1 MASNYQEQLTER
13 VNARFAGTVEQ
24 SVLDE
29 ILEFSHFITRESYK
43 NGRAAGKGKSATP
56 PKQGNASVATQ
67 EA

>member
-13 VNARFAGTVEQ
+13 VIARFAGTVEQ

-29 ILEFSHFITRESYK
+29 IMEFSHFVTRESYK

-56 PKQGNASVATQ
+56 RKQDSASVATAQ
-67 EA
+67 A

>member
-13 VNARFAGTVEQ
+13 VIARFAGTVEQ

-29 ILEFSHFITRESYK
+29 IMEFSHFVTRESYK

-56 PKQGNASVATQ
+56 REQGSASVAT
-67 EA
+67 AKA